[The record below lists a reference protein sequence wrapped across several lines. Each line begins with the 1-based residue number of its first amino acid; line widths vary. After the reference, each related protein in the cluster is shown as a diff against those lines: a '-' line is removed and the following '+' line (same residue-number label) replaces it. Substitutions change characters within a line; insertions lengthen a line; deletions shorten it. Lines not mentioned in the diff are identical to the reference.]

1 MSIETLRSFVNT
13 WCADENDHLNVQFF
27 AAFFEDASVQ
37 FQALCGI
44 TKTNLQRP
52 VVRHVRFH
60 SELRVN
66 EAVYVLSHAIAGQDG
81 AAERVVHQL
90 YEMTSGRLSA
100 TCIDVFA
107 DTPQAFSQAIE
118 THLGDLPEVAAGRSF
133 PTEPKPADPGGRAPA
148 GGQVVLRTILRSQH
162 CDSAGRMSDAAL
174 FACNSDS
181 AAHFWKLVD
190 IETPWLEENRLGRV
204 AMEIKANRIAPA
216 FCGDPIHV
224 VCRIVS
230 TGRATLSF
238 ENHFVSTETGKVF
251 AILQATGLL
260 MDLDARRA
268 ASLPDFVQDRA
279 EVRIREA
286 SAG

>member
-1 MSIETLRSFVNT
+1 MSIETVRGFVNT

-37 FQALCGI
+37 FQTLCG
-44 TKTNLQRP
+44 LAMAERQRP
-52 VVRHVRFH
+52 IVRHVRFH

-66 EAVYVLSHAIAGQDG
+66 EAVHVLSHAV
-81 AAERVVHQL
+81 AADRVVHRL
-90 YEMTSGRLSA
+90 VETTSGRLSA

-107 DTPQAFSQAIE
+107 DAPQAFREAVKGQA
-118 THLGDLPEVAAGRSF
+118 GDLPDAAAGRSF
-133 PTEPKPADPGGRAPA
+133 PTDPKSPDPGGLAPA
-148 GGQVVLRTILRSQH
+148 GGQVVLRTMLRPQH
-162 CDSAGRMSDAAL
+162 CDGAGLMTDSAL

-181 AAHFWKLVD
+181 APHFWKLVG
-190 IETPWLEENRLGRV
+190 IETPWLEDNRLGRV
-204 AMEIKANRIAPA
+204 AMEIKANRIGPA
-216 FCGDPIHV
+216 HTGDPIHV

-260 MDLDARRA
+260 MDLDTRRA
-268 ASLPDFVQDRA
+268 ASLPDFVRDRA
-279 EVRIREA
+279 EARIREA